1 MVKIRSLAGIQT
13 KIDVQD
19 EFLLPKRPTVKENF
33 THIWTLHPN
42 LGFFGKVKRC
52 VKFYRQYCIGK
63 AQESRF
69 CEEELRSRLDWAM
82 ESLQSDRAKLVREYG
97 TGSREKGSKE
107 QGLMKQIFFGYF
119 CH

>member
-1 MVKIRSLAGIQT
+1 MDFTSLQSDRAKLVREYGAGSRE
-13 KIDVQD
+13 KGS
-19 EFLLPKRPTVKENF
+19 KEQGF